1 MAHKIIYGPIKSGE
15 EKQVIDLVLSVF
27 AEFVAPGYS
36 EEGINEFKK
45 FANFEAL
52 ASRLQSA
59 SLTFTAKSNE
69 NLIGMIELMNN
80 CHIAMF
86 FVRKSYQK
94 QGIGKGLLRYAI
106 NLCLKQHP
114 ARINSRS
121 THLLMQYLRMK
132 KWDLT
137 LPIMSKFP
145 TVSGL
150 PPWSLT

>member
-1 MAHKIIYGPIKSGE
+1 LRNNIKTLCADCHSS
-15 EKQVIDLVLSVF
+15 L
-27 AEFVAPGYS
+27 
-36 EEGINEFKK
+36 NEFKK

-80 CHIAMF
+80 CHIARF

-94 QGIGKGLLRYAI
+94 QGIGKGLLRYVI

-114 ARINSRS
+114 DTHKFTVNSSPNAVSAYEKMEFNATDHEQISNGIRFTPMELNLNRS
-121 THLLMQYLRMK
+121 DRN
-132 KWDLT
+132 
-137 LPIMSKFP
+137 I
-145 TVSGL
+145 
-150 PPWSLT
+150 